1 MLAPSLSAL
10 QDMLRTCEE
19 YAQSHN
25 LKFSTD
31 PRPSKCKT
39 KCIAFLRRR
48 RELPQLKLC
57 GTGLP
62 WVSHGKHLGN
72 TIENKMD
79 GMKMDLK
86 QKKAAYIT
94 KNNELLQEF
103 CSAHPET
110 PSYNEPNL

>member
-1 MLAPSLSAL
+1 M
-10 QDMLRTCEE
+10 
-19 YAQSHN
+19 
-25 LKFSTD
+25 
-31 PRPSKCKT
+31 
-39 KCIAFLRRR
+39 RRH

-103 CSAHPET
+103 GSDHPET
-110 PSYNEPNL
+110 LLRMKQIYNTHFTGSPLWNLFGEEAIKQENN